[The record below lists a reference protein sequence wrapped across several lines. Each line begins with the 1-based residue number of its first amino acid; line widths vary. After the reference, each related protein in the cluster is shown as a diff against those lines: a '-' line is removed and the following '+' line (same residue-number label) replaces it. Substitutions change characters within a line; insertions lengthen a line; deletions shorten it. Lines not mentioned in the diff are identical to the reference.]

1 MGAIEFLEIFA
12 GGLLRLLLPVG
23 LTLVVAML
31 LKRMDDRWRVESLR
45 ETMAAAGVSGPVTD
59 LHCWEA
65 HGCTSERR
73 SQCRASQNPDQPC
86 WESFSVRGEMQS
98 ACKRCAFRKLK
109 LAAVT
114 S

>member
-1 MGAIEFLEIFA
+1 MGAADFLEIFA

-23 LTLVVAML
+23 LTLIFAVL
-31 LKRMDDRWRVESLR
+31 LKRLDDRWRVESLR
-45 ETMAAAGVSGPVTD
+45 ETMAAAGVSGPVQD

-65 HGCTSERR
+65 HGCSPDRR
-73 SQCRASQNPDQPC
+73 SQCHASQNPDQPC
-86 WESFSVRGEMQS
+86 WESFSVKGEMQS
-98 ACKRCAFRKLK
+98 ACKRCAFRQLK